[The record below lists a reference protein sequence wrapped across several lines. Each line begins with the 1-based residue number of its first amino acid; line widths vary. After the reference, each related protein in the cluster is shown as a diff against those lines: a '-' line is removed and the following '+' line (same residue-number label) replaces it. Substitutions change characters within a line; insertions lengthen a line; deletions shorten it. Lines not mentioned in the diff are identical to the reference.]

1 MGKLLPAIRA
11 VLVEIIDR
19 IDSGRCAT
27 TEEQE
32 RVLLSLC
39 SVIADSEKRVSKYEA
54 CRHLGVSRAKFDRM
68 VADGR
73 MPRGRKT
80 AGWKELSWS
89 LKEIGGCCARRA
101 DGMCGQGP
109 RE

>member
-11 VLVEIIDR
+11 VLVELVER

-27 TEEQE
+27 TDEQE
-32 RVLLSLC
+32 RMFLGLC
-39 SVIADSEKRVSKYEA
+39 AMMADTEKRVSKYEA
-54 CRHLGVSRAKFDRM
+54 CRQLGMSRAKFDRM

-73 MPRGRKT
+73 MPRGKKT

-89 LKEIGGCCARRA
+89 LKEISECCARER
-101 DGMCGQGP
+101 G
-109 RE
+109 